1 MAKFLLLG
9 YYGYGNAGDE
19 AVLLALAQGLER
31 GGHEIGVLSASS
43 QTEKLLAPMSVRTF
57 NRLKPLEIVWGLL
70 WCDLLVLG
78 GGSLLQDV
86 TGPFSLHY
94 YLGLIQLAKMLGKPY
109 ALCAQGLGPL
119 LRKGSQKRVGRIAKG
134 ARHLSVRDL
143 KSRELLVDLGV
154 EPSQIQLV
162 ADPVWSLPL
171 AEVATD
177 PPIEE
182 PYLLFALRPW
192 QGREELLF
200 EALPGVMR
208 QTGLPI
214 VYATMHP
221 EFDLP
226 LARRLAAEVG
236 GQVAEAHSFS
246 ELLGY
251 FAGAQVVCAM
261 RLHALI
267 FAALLG
273 KRSVAISYDPKV
285 DALVEELGIQ
295 ALELDEELSALAVAI
310 ARAAPPQKK
319 QVSSVV
325 ERAKVGLELLRALG
339 RELDGTN

>member
-1 MAKFLLLG
+1 
-9 YYGYGNAGDE
+9 
-19 AVLLALAQGLER
+19 
-31 GGHEIGVLSASS
+31 
-43 QTEKLLAPMSVRTF
+43 
-57 NRLKPLEIVWGLL
+57 
-70 WCDLLVLG
+70 
-78 GGSLLQDV
+78 
-86 TGPFSLHY
+86 
-94 YLGLIQLAKMLGKPY
+94 
-109 ALCAQGLGPL
+109 
-119 LRKGSQKRVGRIAKG
+119 
-134 ARHLSVRDL
+134 
-143 KSRELLVDLGV
+143 
-154 EPSQIQLV
+154 
-162 ADPVWSLPL
+162 
-171 AEVATD
+171 
-177 PPIEE
+177 
-182 PYLLFALRPW
+182 LLFALRPW

-226 LARRLAAEVG
+226 LAGRLAAEVG

-295 ALELDEELSALAVAI
+295 ALELDEELSALAAAI

-319 QVSSVV
+319 QVGSVV
-325 ERAKVGLELLRALG
+325 ERAEVGLELLRALG